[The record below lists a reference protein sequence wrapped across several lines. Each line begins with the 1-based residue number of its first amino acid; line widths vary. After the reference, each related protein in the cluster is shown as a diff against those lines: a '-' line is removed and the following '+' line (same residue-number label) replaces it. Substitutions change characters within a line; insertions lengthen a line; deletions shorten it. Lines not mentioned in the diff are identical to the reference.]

1 VIEPAEFRRVS
12 FEEIECPACGSRFR
26 GGGEG
31 VIKCNGYATTTLRF
45 RNRTLM
51 EDRNRDVYN
60 VEFLEAA
67 VSPTEDVVPGADST
81 DQRDT
86 KVEV

>member
-1 VIEPAEFRRVS
+1 
-12 FEEIECPACGSRFR
+12 
-26 GGGEG
+26 
-31 VIKCNGYATTTLRF
+31 
-45 RNRTLM
+45 M
-51 EDRNRDVYN
+51 EDRNREVYN
-60 VEFLEAA
+60 LQFLEAA

>member
-1 VIEPAEFRRVS
+1 MDSLASRRPSDDEFEHQHLDRS
-12 FEEIECPACGSRFR
+12 
-26 GGGEG
+26 
-31 VIKCNGYATTTLRF
+31 YATTTLRF

-51 EDRNRDVYN
+51 EDRNREVYN
-60 VEFLEAA
+60 AEFIEAA

>member
-1 VIEPAEFRRVS
+1 MSTPFEILEDPAGHLSLLTTPTDDEFEHQHLDR
-12 FEEIECPACGSRFR
+12 
-26 GGGEG
+26 
-31 VIKCNGYATTTLRF
+31 KLRDYNASF

-51 EDRNRDVYN
+51 EDRNREGYN
-60 VEFLEAA
+60 PEFLEAA